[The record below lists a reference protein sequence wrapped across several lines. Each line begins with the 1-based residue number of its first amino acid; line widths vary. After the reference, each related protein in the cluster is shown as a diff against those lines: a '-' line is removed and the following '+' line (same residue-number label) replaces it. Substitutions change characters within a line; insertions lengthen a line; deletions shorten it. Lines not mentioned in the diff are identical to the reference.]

1 MIRRWR
7 ARRKMRKVDATVA
20 KLSSDA
26 KQFLLQNADKLR
38 AGWGVDAEGN
48 WHPPRARDAS

>member
-1 MIRRWR
+1 MIRWL
-7 ARRKMRKVDATVA
+7 ARCKMRKVDATVA

-48 WHPPRARDAS
+48 WHPPRGRDAS